1 MKVKAMERKLSEYQ
15 EEKVLEAGKAYA
27 AAYLLMTVAMDYVDS
42 GDGAVKAAGF
52 HRNDIKQECGRVHKQ
67 FDRFCQSLRKYIG
80 QGDSRVILRD
90 YEEIKPRIEKVM
102 EVEL

>member
-1 MKVKAMERKLSEYQ
+1 MMTRKITERQLE
-15 EEKVLEAGKAYA
+15 LINEAGKAYA

-67 FDRFCQSLRKYIG
+67 FDRFCQSFRKYIG

-90 YEEIKPRIEKVM
+90 YEELKPKIEELL
-102 EVEL
+102 EVKS

>member
-1 MKVKAMERKLSEYQ
+1 MMTRKITERQLE
-15 EEKVLEAGKAYA
+15 LINEAGKAYA

-67 FDRFCQSLRKYIG
+67 FDRFCQSFRKYIG
-80 QGDSRVILRD
+80 QGDSRVILKD
-90 YEEIKPRIEKVM
+90 YEEIRPRIEKVM

>member
-1 MKVKAMERKLSEYQ
+1 MKMQLTERQLE
-15 EEKVLEAGKAYA
+15 LINEAGKAYA

-52 HRNDIKQECGRVHKQ
+52 HRNDIKQESGRVQAQ
-67 FDRFCQSLRKYIG
+67 FDRFCKAFDKYIG
-80 QGDSRVILRD
+80 QGDSRVILKD
-90 YEEIKPRIEKVM
+90 YEEIRPRIEKVM